1 MTKKIAVILCG
12 SGFKDGSEIRE
23 SIATLYALEKHEFD
37 YQCFAPDENQYHVV
51 NCKTGTELPNQF
63 RNQLIESARITRGNV
78 EDIKKLKAEDFDAI
92 ILPGGFGAAKNL
104 CTYAVRGIDASVH
117 PEVSRILNEFYNG
130 KKPIGAICISPMIVA
145 LNFKKKDFKLT
156 LGKESETS
164 IDAEKLGH
172 TMYYLESNQA
182 FTDRENLIVTTPAY
196 MDDKASMISVFE
208 GIDSLVVEIKKLLK

>member
-23 SIATLYALEKHEFD
+23 SVGTLYALEKHGFD

-51 NCKTGTELPNQF
+51 NCNTGTELPNQF

-104 CTYAVRGIDASVH
+104 CNYAIRGIDASVQ
-117 PEVSRILNEFYNG
+117 PEVARVLNEFYNG
-130 KKPIGAICISPMIVA
+130 KKPIGAICISPMILA
-145 LNFKKKDFKLT
+145 LNFKKKDFKIT
-156 LGKESETS
+156 LGKESDTS

-172 TMYYLESNQA
+172 TMYYLEANQA

-196 MDDKASMISVFE
+196 MDDKASLVSVFE